1 MGCLIKITSIREAT
15 DREPNFATT
24 EVSEIK
30 SGLEKRCSHLVAD
43 EKGQNVEMLLKV
55 NKKVAICIC
64 KSCVCC

>member
-30 SGLEKRCSHLVAD
+30 SGLEKRCPTLGRHRERLFHSIEGKIVIKL
-43 EKGQNVEMLLKV
+43 
-55 NKKVAICIC
+55 
-64 KSCVCC
+64 

>member
-30 SGLEKRCSHLVAD
+30 SGLEKRCP
-43 EKGQNVEMLLKV
+43 Q
-55 NKKVAICIC
+55 
-64 KSCVCC
+64 